1 MRTIYIDAEYKCHV
15 TDDGS
20 MTAVDT
26 DFFDGKCDTFTEGYC
41 LEPSDD
47 GSCKIYPWQPMS
59 ELDATQREYE
69 RQLLAEYQSTIA
81 DMESALNKLGVS
93 LNESVE

>member
-1 MRTIYIDAEYKCHV
+1 MRTIYIDHEHKCHV

-20 MTAVDT
+20 MTAIVT
-26 DFFDGKCDTFTEGYC
+26 DFFDDKCDTFTEGFC
-41 LEPSDD
+41 LEPADD
-47 GSCKIYPWQPMS
+47 GNCKIYPWKPMS
-59 ELDATQREYE
+59 ELEAAQREYE

-93 LNESVE
+93 LNESVD

>member
-1 MRTIYIDAEYKCHV
+1 MRTIYIDYAFHCHV
-15 TDDGS
+15 ADDGHMS
-20 MTAVDT
+20 AVDT

-47 GSCKIYPWQPMS
+47 GSCKIYPWKPMS
-59 ELDATQREYE
+59 ELEAAQREYE
-69 RQLLAEYQSTIA
+69 RQLLAECQSTIA

-93 LNESVE
+93 LNESVD